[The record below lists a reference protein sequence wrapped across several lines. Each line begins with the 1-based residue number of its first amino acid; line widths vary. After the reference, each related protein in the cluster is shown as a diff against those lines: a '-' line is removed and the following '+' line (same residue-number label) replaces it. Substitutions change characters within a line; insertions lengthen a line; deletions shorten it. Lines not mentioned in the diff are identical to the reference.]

1 MTILSRCFTHQ
12 VAIPLL
18 GIEVYYFLPCS
29 QCFQSISLSLSTELC
44 ARITFGVLKMQIPR
58 PLYHRTRLNE
68 SEPLGVELEDVYA
81 LNAPQ

>member
-29 QCFQSISLSLSTELC
+29 QCFQSISLSLSTALC

-58 PLYHRTRLNE
+58 WDLPENQLYAGTQEFTFLIGHRL
-68 SEPLGVELEDVYA
+68 
-81 LNAPQ
+81 